1 MTRFAGGPDD
11 PERLM
16 PGKPFTAQELT
27 PEPALAN
34 ADGKWRLLNRGCKG
48 PRFGCPEPFAIEVGS
63 CSEHLVQRHAAPAIA
78 PGDIRGESDTG

>member
-1 MTRFAGGPDD
+1 MAVA
-11 PERLM
+11 ES
-16 PGKPFTAQELT
+16 
-27 PEPALAN
+27 
-34 ADGKWRLLNRGCKG
+34 RGKG